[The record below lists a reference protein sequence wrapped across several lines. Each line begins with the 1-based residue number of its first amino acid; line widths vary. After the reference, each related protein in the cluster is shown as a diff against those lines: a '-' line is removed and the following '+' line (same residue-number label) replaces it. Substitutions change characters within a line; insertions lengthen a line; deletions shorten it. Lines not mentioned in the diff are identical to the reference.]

1 MTLPCEGSGRDKVRR
16 DPEAVKI
23 CCSLVPLNCPTIACV
38 MVVGGW
44 MVKEY
49 RNIFEVAAILEDD
62 AQRLR
67 DFESNCTGL
76 SVIFWWV

>member
-1 MTLPCEGSGRDKVRR
+1 MTLPWDGSGRDKVRR

-23 CCSLVPLNCPTIACV
+23 CCSLVPLNCPAMACV

-49 RNIFEVAAILEDD
+49 RNMFEVAAILKEFAPD
-62 AQRLR
+62 LR
-67 DFESNCTGL
+67 SFSLRCTGCVL
-76 SVIFWWV
+76 QFWG